1 MENITKGLVGLAALA
16 GLLAVI
22 FSLTDLTPIVSA
34 EGFSRACNNLA
45 LIAIALMLMG
55 KKSTI

>member
-16 GLLAVI
+16 LLLAVI
-22 FSLTDLTPIVSA
+22 SSLINQSLIVSP

-45 LIAIALMLMG
+45 LVAIALMLMG
-55 KKSTI
+55 KKSAT